1 MLPKTRRKLGRERP
15 AVEPRRGRAAGL
27 TLFVA
32 VLLLAAPVLSTH
44 GGPTLHPSSA
54 PSDLTVDPVPDEM
67 HLSWQPPEPSPERD
81 LSGYNLYRG
90 PTAGNLSLHDT
101 IPPSIP
107 GSEVTYVDD
116 NVTRSTPYCYRVNAT
131 YDVTGGTSEG
141 PGTDVVCDVSLDVPG
156 PPAAFEVEAGPEP
169 GQITLGW
176 DAPADDGGT
185 NVTGYVVQ
193 ARNASGDN
201 ATKVE
206 LGPDNRTHVD
216 EDLGNNRSRSY
227 RIRALNDVGP
237 GAWTSWANATTWTL
251 SGPVA
256 DLQAEPGP
264 GAGEITLTWSP
275 PDDTGGT
282 NLTAY
287 HIHRGRLVGPTP
299 IVATVN
305 ATGNT
310 TWTDTGRLAN
320 TSYRYRVGAVNPVG
334 EGPRE
339 ASANA
344 TTFTSPGRPLVD
356 ASLGP
361 GHRNVTL
368 GWQAPL
374 DDGGLPIFGYR
385 IDRRTDE
392 GSWKQVASVDGAN
405 RTYVDED
412 LPTGSTQ
419 EYRLTAVNEVG
430 AGTPGLA
437 GPVTIPAPPSAPRD
451 LHAAAG
457 PQTGQ
462 ITITWTPPASE
473 GPGIDGFEVLLV
485 GTDDTSILA
494 SVGPDTTTYVDRSLD
509 AGQERT
515 YRVRATSALG
525 PGSVSSPASAAAW
538 DVPSPPQNV
547 EADRAGDKVQ
557 VRWDAPADDG
567 GRNLTTYRIQHRTT
581 ENGSWSV
588 LGTVPAEGTTYVHQD
603 ADDGAHR
610 YRVLA
615 VNTVGAGDASP
626 EATVEAT
633 GPGSGTGGSG
643 GEGGTTSP
651 TSQPS
656 DAGGT
661 ASGSAHASDQGL
673 IAAMGPWPWLLLAL
687 GAAIVVGAAVIR
699 RRDVDLDDLDVGAV
713 VLEEA
718 PPEAEPQQAT
728 AGAATDDPF
737 TVTGT
742 PGLDPYRELL
752 KDAARLGVRTA
763 TLEARVDR
771 EDLDGFEATFAAAV
785 ADWYEARDVA
795 DAPGTPAEPAVAK
808 LHERRKRLLADVREG
823 SSPESLGACRALLH
837 RAKAFAGDREDL
849 HRAIHAFRT
858 AREQVHT
865 AARTFADADGR
876 LAVPTADALWD
887 AYEARLP
894 DGVDDAWQ
902 AARAADDLVAW
913 TAAVDDVVD
922 RIDAWRTDA
931 ERRWREAS
939 PDPGY
944 ADGLRAHWQALLAR
958 LLSRRPPDAV
968 EDHVLE
974 SRFDARLMAVAAFE
988 GIGTDAAP
996 VADRLDEVEAVL
1008 TGEAPQDTL
1017 AAEAEVAGL
1026 ARLAE
1031 AVEAGGVDASA
1042 IEGSDRLGLL
1052 ANRAGRIDPH
1062 EALRTFEVTLP
1073 RVLGVPDRRAVD
1085 VHLADRAAAWVHR
1098 QPDRDAEDVLGEV
1111 LAQKLGGA
1119 SDELVAALAST
1130 LAASTPAR
1138 EGAVTY
1144 DQALESALSTEL
1156 SRRPVATVDDLRRRL
1171 TGPDDGRLERLLD
1184 VLEAEGRIVRDG
1196 DLVGR
1201 PLDDAPDPDDLHRLE
1216 RDLDRLADPA
1226 TADRFL
1232 DLLLEEGDA
1241 RDA

>member
-1 MLPKTRRKLGRERP
+1 M
-15 AVEPRRGRAAGL
+15 
-27 TLFVA
+27 TLLVV
-32 VLLLAAPVLSTH
+32 VLLLAAPALSTH
-44 GGPTLHPSSA
+44 GGPTLHPSAA

-101 IPPSIP
+101 IPPNIP

-116 NVTRSTPYCYRVNAT
+116 NITRSTQYCYRVNAT
-131 YDVTGGTSEG
+131 YHVSGGTSEG
-141 PGTDVVCDVSLDVPG
+141 PGTDVVCRVSLDVPG
-156 PPAAFEVEAGPEP
+156 PPTAFEADAGPEP

-185 NVTGYVVQ
+185 NVTGYVVE
-193 ARNASGDN
+193 ARNASEDN

-206 LGPDNRTHVD
+206 LGAGNRTHVD
-216 EDLGNNRSRSY
+216 ESLGANRSRSY
-227 RIRALNDVGP
+227 RIRAINDVGP
-237 GAWTSWANATTWTL
+237 GTWTAWVNATTW
-251 SGPVA
+251 SRPGPVT

-264 GAGEITLTWSP
+264 GAGQITLEWSP
-275 PDDTGGT
+275 PVDTGGT

-287 HIHRGRLVGPTP
+287 RIHRGRLVGPTP
-299 IVATVN
+299 VVATVN

-339 ASANA
+339 ASVNA
-344 TTFTSPGRPLVD
+344 TTFTSPGRPLVN
-356 ASLGP
+356 ATLGP

-368 GWQAPL
+368 GWEVPI
-374 DDGGLPIFGYR
+374 DDGGLPVFGYR
-385 IDRRTDE
+385 IDRRTDQ
-392 GSWKQVASVDGAN
+392 GSWKQVARVDGAN

-437 GPVTIPAPPSAPRD
+437 GPVTIPAPPSAPQA
-451 LHAAAG
+451 LEAAAG
-457 PQTGQ
+457 PSTGQ
-462 ITITWTPPASE
+462 ITLDWTVPASE
-473 GPGIDGFEVLLV
+473 GPGIQGYDVLLV
-485 GTDDTSILA
+485 GTDDTTILA
-494 SVGPDTTTYVDRSLD
+494 SVGADATTYVDRGLD

-515 YRVRATSALG
+515 YRVRATNALG
-525 PGSVSSPASAAAW
+525 PGSVSSPATATTW
-538 DVPSPPQNV
+538 DVPSAPRNV
-547 EADRAGDKVQ
+547 EADRAGEKVQ

-567 GRNLTTYRIQHRTT
+567 DRNLTTYRIQHRAT

-588 LGTVPAEGTTYVHQD
+588 LGTVPAEGTTYVHRD
-603 ADDGAHR
+603 AGDGAHR
-610 YRVLA
+610 YRVVAINDVGPGNASLEAA
-615 VNTVGAGDASP
+615 VQ
-626 EATVEAT
+626 AT
-633 GPGSGTGGSG
+633 GPGAGSGGSG
-643 GEGGTTSP
+643 GGGGTTSS

-656 DAGGT
+656 EAGGT
-661 ASGSAHASDQGL
+661 ASGSAQARNQGL

-713 VLEEA
+713 VLQEA
-718 PPEAEPQQAT
+718 PPEAEPQKAT

-737 TVTGT
+737 AVTGT
-742 PGLDPYRELL
+742 PGLDPYRKLL
-752 KDAARLGVRTA
+752 EDAARLGVRTG
-763 TLEARVDR
+763 TLEARIDR

-785 ADWYEARDVA
+785 GDWYDARDVA
-795 DAPGTPAEPAVAK
+795 DAEGTPAARAAAT
-808 LHERRKRLLADVREG
+808 LRERRKRQLADVRDG
-823 SSPESLGACRALLH
+823 SSPEGLGACRALLH
-837 RAKAFAGDREDL
+837 RAKTFAGDREDL
-849 HRAIHAFRT
+849 HRAIHALRT

-865 AARTFADADGR
+865 TATTFADADGR
-876 LAVPTADALWD
+876 LAVPTADALWE
-887 AYEARLP
+887 AYEARVP

-902 AARAADDLVAW
+902 AARAADELAAW
-913 TAAVDDVVD
+913 AAAVDKAKD

-939 PDPGY
+939 PDPRY

-958 LLSRRPPDAV
+958 LLSRRSPDAV
-968 EDHVLE
+968 ERVLPE
-974 SRFDARLMAVAAFE
+974 SRFDARLDAIAAFD
-988 GIGTDAAP
+988 GIGTSVGP
-996 VADRLDEVEAVL
+996 VDDRLAEIEATL
-1008 TGEAPQDTL
+1008 TGRGAPDAL

-1026 ARLAE
+1026 ARLVDAL
-1031 AVEAGGVDASA
+1031 EAGDVDAAA
-1042 IEGSDRLGLL
+1042 IEASDRLGLQ
-1052 ANRAGRIDPH
+1052 ADRAALIDPR
-1062 EALRTFEVTLP
+1062 EVRRIFEVTLP
-1073 RVLGVPDRRAVD
+1073 RVLGVPDRRAID
-1085 VHLADRAAAWVHR
+1085 VHLADRSAAWIHR
-1098 QPDRDAEDVLGEV
+1098 QPDRDAEEVLREV
-1111 LAQKLGGA
+1111 LAQKLDGA
-1119 SDELVAALAST
+1119 SDELVAALATT
-1130 LAASTPAR
+1130 LAASTPTR

-1144 DQALESALSTEL
+1144 DQALESALATEL

-1171 TGPDDGRLERLLD
+1171 TGPDDGGRLRRLLD

-1196 DLVGR
+1196 PLVGR

-1216 RDLDRLADPA
+1216 RDLDRLADPE

-1232 DLLLEEGDA
+1232 DLLLDEGDA